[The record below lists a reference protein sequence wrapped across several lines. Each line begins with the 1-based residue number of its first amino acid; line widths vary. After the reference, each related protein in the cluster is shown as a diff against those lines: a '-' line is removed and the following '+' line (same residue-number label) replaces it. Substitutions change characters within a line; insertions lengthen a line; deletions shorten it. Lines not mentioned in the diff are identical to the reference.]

1 MKNPQKYAVVVC
13 LLAGVAV
20 PAFATITVNSPANN
34 TSVNSPFNL
43 SASSAKCSSQ
53 TVTSMGYALDSSSN
67 PTIVT
72 GAVLQVVVNAP
83 AGAHTLIVIARGAK
97 GATCVSDVAI
107 TVLAAPNIPQA
118 AISVSSLQTLSNW
131 QAADD
136 AGASGTAHGA
146 MSLTGSPAYGGQAL
160 ELVTRFTNGGGERYF
175 AVFGDD
181 TDATNFV
188 WDGWVYLT
196 KSVSSIANIEMDMN
210 QVMENGQTVIYGV
223 QCDGY
228 SNTWDYTLN
237 AGTPQNPVDEWMHT
251 SAPCNVSTWS
261 IKKWHHV
268 QIAYSRDGN
277 GNVNYQSVWLDG
289 VQSPLNATVP
299 SSFALGWD
307 PVLLT
312 NFQVDGLGTSGSSTV
327 YLDDLT
333 VYRW

>member
-1 MKNPQKYAVVVC
+1 MKSSKKYAVVLC
-13 LLAGVAV
+13 LLAGVAA
-20 PAFATITVNSPANN
+20 PAFAGITVNSPANN
-34 TSVNSPFNL
+34 TGVNSPFTL
-43 SASSAKCSSQ
+43 SANAAKCSSQ
-53 TVTSMGYALDSSSN
+53 TVTSMGYALDSNSS
-67 PTIVT
+67 PTTVS
-72 GAVLQVVVNAP
+72 GDVLEAVVNAP
-83 AGAHTLIVIARGAK
+83 AGAHTLKIMAWGAK

-107 TVLAAPNIPQA
+107 TVLAAPNIPQD

-136 AGASGTAHGA
+136 AGTTGTAHGT
-146 MSLTGSPAYGGQAL
+146 MTLTGSPSYGGEAL
-160 ELVTRFTNGGGERYF
+160 EFVTRFTNGGGERYY
-175 AVFGDD
+175 ATFGDD
-181 TDATNFV
+181 TTASNFV

-196 KSVSSIANIEMDMN
+196 KSVSSIANIETDMN

-228 SNTWDYTLN
+228 SNTWDYTIN
-237 AGTPQNPVDEWMHT
+237 AGTPQNPVDEWVHS

-268 QIAYSRDGN
+268 QIAYSRDSS

-299 SSFALGWD
+299 SAFALGWG

>member
-1 MKNPQKYAVVVC
+1 MKIPRKYAVAVC
-13 LLAGVAV
+13 LLAGVAA
-20 PAFATITVNSPANN
+20 PAFAGITVNSPANN
-34 TSVNSPFNL
+34 TGVNSPFTL
-43 SASSAKCSSQ
+43 SANAAKCSSR
-53 TVTSMGYALDSSSN
+53 TVTSMGYALDSSSS

-72 GAVLQVVVNAP
+72 GNVLEAAVNAP
-83 AGAHTLIVIARGAK
+83 AGPHTLIVMAWGAK

-107 TVLAAPNIPQA
+107 TVIAAPNIPQD
-118 AISVSSLQTLSNW
+118 AISVSSLQTLGSW

-136 AGASGTAHGA
+136 AGTTGTATGT
-146 MSLTGSPAYGGQAL
+146 MTLTPSPSYGGEAL
-160 ELVTRFTNGGGERYF
+160 EFQTQFTNGGGERYF
-175 AVFGDD
+175 ATFGDD
-181 TDATNFV
+181 TNAMNFV

-196 KSVSSIANIEMDMN
+196 RSASNIANIEMDMN

-228 SNTWDYTLN
+228 SNTWDYTIN
-237 AGTPQNPVDEWMHT
+237 AGTPQNPVDEWVHS
-251 SAPCNVSTWS
+251 SASCNVGTWS
-261 IKKWHHV
+261 VKKWHHV
-268 QIAYSRDGN
+268 QIAYSRDDSGD
-277 GNVNYQSVWLDG
+277 VNYQSVWLDG

-299 SSFALGWD
+299 SAFALGWG

>member
-13 LLAGVAV
+13 LLAGVAA

-34 TSVNSPFNL
+34 TGVNSPFTL
-43 SASSAKCSSQ
+43 SASAAKCSSQ
-53 TVTSMGYALDSSSN
+53 TVTSMGYALDSSSS
-67 PTIVT
+67 PTIVN

-107 TVLAAPNIPQA
+107 TVMAAPNIPQY

-136 AGASGTAHGA
+136 AGTTGTAHGS

-160 ELVTRFTNGGGERYF
+160 EFVTRFTNGGGERYF
-175 AVFGDD
+175 ATFGDD

-237 AGTPQNPVDEWMHT
+237 AGTPQKPVDEWMHT
-251 SAPCNVSTWS
+251 SAPCNLSTWS

-268 QIAYSRDGN
+268 QVAYSRDGQ